1 MRARKESFN
10 GFASSPPYE
19 DGVPAHKLM
28 ELNYKN
34 MIKALVSLEDE
45 KNISEEVVLDALKEA
60 MAKAYKKNAELQDI
74 DVVAEINEKK
84 KTIDLFQNYTVV
96 PTDDD
101 VEDDELE
108 IGLAEAKVFD
118 ANAEVGGIIRRPVEM
133 TEMSRAAVSIAK
145 NVLRQKIRE
154 AEKVS
159 VYNEFIDKKDEMLLG
174 EVESVKDKFVL
185 VNLGKTTAL
194 MPRSAQIPNEHLRE
208 GQQIRVVIKEVNRET
223 KGSQVLVSR
232 ADPML
237 VKRLFEKEVPEIYD
251 GTVEIKAIAREV
263 GDRTKMAVI
272 SHNPDVDPI
281 GACIGPKGQRVQ
293 RIIEELKGEK
303 IDIFTYS
310 DDLTELV
317 RNALAPAEVIAV
329 LPQSDGHN
337 VLVIVDEDQLSLA
350 IGKRGKNARLAVK
363 LINRNIDIKT
373 RRDIEDMGM
382 DYDAM
387 IAEAEARREE
397 IRRENLRRETARKV
411 EEAKAKAAERLEAG
425 MKKLEALGGKAEEE
439 DNDYIPDEMM
449 DTLDD
454 NVYEEIDMTS
464 DEKEEETAPVA
475 EPVEVEETPAEEEEI
490 IEPVEETEEVSE
502 EDEEDVIEENAMEK
516 KPESRKHANL
526 EEMAANNTYVSRFE
540 KLADTSKPKQ
550 DTKFK
555 KRFKKKDEE
564 SNYKVSNKELE
575 KQLKDKLAV
584 SKAAAKPVY
593 TEEELAEIEAQQ
605 EAEEEREYDI
615 DYDEY
620 EDFYD
625 EDDN

>member
-1 MRARKESFN
+1 
-10 GFASSPPYE
+10 
-19 DGVPAHKLM
+19 M

-34 MIKALVSLEDE
+34 MLKALALVEDE
-45 KNISEEVVLDALKEA
+45 KNISEEVILDALKEA

-84 KTIDLFQNYTVV
+84 KTIDLYQNYTVV
-96 PTDDD
+96 ASDDD

-108 IGLAEAKVFD
+108 IGLAEAKAYD

-133 TEMSRAAVSIAK
+133 TEMSRATVSIAK

-159 VYNEFIDKKDEMLLG
+159 VYNEYIDKKDDMVLG

-185 VNLGKTTAL
+185 VNLGKATAL
-194 MPRSAQIPNEHLRE
+194 MPRSAQIPNERLRE
-208 GQQIRVVIKEVNRET
+208 GQQIRVVIKEVNKET

-317 RNALAPAEVIAV
+317 KNALAPASVIAV
-329 LPQSDGHN
+329 IPQSDAHN
-337 VLVIVDEDQLSLA
+337 LLVIVEEDQLSLA

-382 DYDAM
+382 DYDAL
-387 IAEAEARREE
+387 IEEAEARREE
-397 IRRENLRRETARKV
+397 IRRENLRRENQRKI
-411 EEAKAKAAERLEAG
+411 EEAKAKAEERIAEGHR
-425 MKKLEALGGKAEEE
+425 KLEALGGKAEAE
-439 DNDYIPDEMM
+439 DDDFIPDEMM
-449 DTLDD
+449 EGLDD
-454 NVYEEIDMTS
+454 RVYESIDLS
-464 DEKEEETAPVA
+464 ANEEGKEEEPVIQ
-475 EPVEVEETPAEEEEI
+475 EI
-490 IEPVEETEEVSE
+490 EEVSE
-502 EDEEDVIEENAMEK
+502 TEEEPAVEVVEEDTEEDTEEVFEETMEK

-550 DTKFK
+550 DTKFRK
-555 KRFKKKDEE
+555 KNRKKDEE
-564 SNYKVSNKELE
+564 SPYKVSNKELE
-575 KQLKDKLAV
+575 KALKDKLAAN
-584 SKAAAKPVY
+584 KAAAKPIY

>member
-1 MRARKESFN
+1 
-10 GFASSPPYE
+10 
-19 DGVPAHKLM
+19 M
-28 ELNYKN
+28 ELNYKH
-34 MIKALVSLEDE
+34 MIKALALVEDE
-45 KNISEEVVLDALKEA
+45 KNISEEVILDALKEA

-84 KTIDLFQNYTVV
+84 KTIDLYQNYTVV
-96 PTDDD
+96 ASDDD

-108 IGLAEAKVFD
+108 IGLAEAKEYD
-118 ANAEVGGIIRRPVEM
+118 SNAEVGGTIRRPVEM

-159 VYNEFIDKKDEMLLG
+159 VYNEYIDKKDDMVLG
-174 EVESVKDKFVL
+174 EVESVKDKFIL

-194 MPRSAQIPNEHLRE
+194 MPRSAQIPNERMYE

-237 VKRLFEKEVPEIYD
+237 VKRLFEKEVPEIYE

-293 RIIEELKGEK
+293 RVIEELKGEK

-317 RNALAPAEVIAV
+317 KNALAPAEVIAV
-329 LPQSDGHN
+329 IPQNDAHN
-337 VLVIVDEDQLSLA
+337 LLVIVDEYQLSLA

-397 IRRENLRRETARKV
+397 IRLENLRRENARKV
-411 EEAKAKAAERLEAG
+411 EEAKAKAEERIAAG
-425 MKKLEALGGKAEEE
+425 HRKLEALGGKAMAE
-439 DNDYIPDEMM
+439 DDDFIPDEMM
-449 DTLDD
+449 EGLDD
-454 NVYEEIDMTS
+454 RVYASIDMAAAESEAEEDTPVQ
-464 DEKEEETAPVA
+464 EIPAEETY
-475 EPVEVEETPAEEEEI
+475 EPVETVIEPEEI
-490 IEPVEETEEVSE
+490 EEETEENE
-502 EDEEDVIEENAMEK
+502 EEIVEEVMEK
-516 KPESRKHANL
+516 KQESRKHANL

-540 KLADTSKPKQ
+540 KLADSSKPKQ

-555 KRFKKKDEE
+555 KKKKKDEE
-564 SNYKVSNKELE
+564 TSYKVSNKELE
-575 KQLKDKLAV
+575 KQLKEKLAV
-584 SKAAAKPVY
+584 SKAAAKPIY

>member
-1 MRARKESFN
+1 
-10 GFASSPPYE
+10 
-19 DGVPAHKLM
+19 M

-34 MIKALVSLEDE
+34 MLKALVLVEDE
-45 KNISEEVVLDALKEA
+45 KNISEEVILDALKEA

-84 KTIDLFQNYTVV
+84 KTIDLYQNYTVV
-96 PTDDD
+96 ASDDD

-108 IGLAEAKVFD
+108 IGLSEAKAYD

-159 VYNEFIDKKDEMLLG
+159 VYNEYIDKKDDMVLG

-185 VNLGKTTAL
+185 VNLGKATAL
-194 MPRSAQIPNEHLRE
+194 MPRSAQIPNERLRE
-208 GQQIRVVIKEVNRET
+208 GQQIRVVIKEVNKET

-293 RIIEELKGEK
+293 KIIEELKGEK

-317 RNALAPAEVIAV
+317 KNALAPASVIAV
-329 LPQSDGHN
+329 IPQSDAHN
-337 VLVIVDEDQLSLA
+337 LLVIVEEDQLSLA

-382 DYDAM
+382 DYDAL
-387 IAEAEARREE
+387 IEEAEARREE
-397 IRRENLRRETARKV
+397 IRRENLRRENQRKI
-411 EEAKAKAAERLEAG
+411 EEAKAKAEERIAEGHR
-425 MKKLEALGGKAEEE
+425 KLEALGGKAEAE
-439 DNDYIPDEMM
+439 DDDFIPDEMM
-449 DTLDD
+449 EGLDD
-454 NVYEEIDMTS
+454 RVYESIDLSTN
-464 DEKEEETAPVA
+464 EEGKEEEPVIQEIEEVIETEE
-475 EPVEVEETPAEEEEI
+475 EPAVEVVE
-490 IEPVEETEEVSE
+490 EETEEDTE
-502 EDEEDVIEENAMEK
+502 EVFEETMEK

-555 KRFKKKDEE
+555 KKNRKKDEE
-564 SNYKVSNKELE
+564 SPYKVSNKELE
-575 KQLKDKLAV
+575 KALKDKLAAN
-584 SKAAAKPVY
+584 KAAAKPIY

>member
-1 MRARKESFN
+1 
-10 GFASSPPYE
+10 
-19 DGVPAHKLM
+19 M

-34 MIKALVSLEDE
+34 MLKALALVEDE
-45 KNISEEVVLDALKEA
+45 KNISEEVILDALKEA

-84 KTIDLFQNYTVV
+84 KTIDLYQNYTVV
-96 PTDDD
+96 ASDDD

-108 IGLAEAKVFD
+108 IGLAEAKAYD

-159 VYNEFIDKKDEMLLG
+159 VYNEYIDKKDDMVLG

-185 VNLGKTTAL
+185 VNLGKATAL
-194 MPRSAQIPNEHLRE
+194 MPRSAQIPNERLRE
-208 GQQIRVVIKEVNRET
+208 GQQIRVVIKEVNKET

-317 RNALAPAEVIAV
+317 KNALAPASVIAV
-329 LPQSDGHN
+329 IPQSDAHN
-337 VLVIVDEDQLSLA
+337 LLVIVEEDQLSLA

-382 DYDAM
+382 DYDDL
-387 IAEAEARREE
+387 IEEAEARREE
-397 IRRENLRRETARKV
+397 IRRENLRRENQRKI
-411 EEAKAKAAERLEAG
+411 EEAKAKAEERIAEGHR
-425 MKKLEALGGKAEEE
+425 KLEALGGKAEAE
-439 DNDYIPDEMM
+439 DDDFIPDEMM
-449 DTLDD
+449 EGLDD
-454 NVYEEIDMTS
+454 RVYESIDLSTN
-464 DEKEEETAPVA
+464 EEGKEEEPVIQEIEEVSETEE
-475 EPVEVEETPAEEEEI
+475 EPAVEVVE
-490 IEPVEETEEVSE
+490 EETEEDTE
-502 EDEEDVIEENAMEK
+502 EVFEETMEK

-550 DTKFK
+550 DTKFRK
-555 KRFKKKDEE
+555 KNRKKDEE
-564 SNYKVSNKELE
+564 SPYKVSNKELE
-575 KQLKDKLAV
+575 KALKDKLAAN
-584 SKAAAKPVY
+584 KAAAKPIY
-593 TEEELAEIEAQQ
+593 TEEELAEIQAQQ

>member
-1 MRARKESFN
+1 
-10 GFASSPPYE
+10 
-19 DGVPAHKLM
+19 M

-34 MIKALVSLEDE
+34 MLKALALVEDE
-45 KNISEEVVLDALKEA
+45 KNISEEVILDALKEA

-84 KTIDLFQNYTVV
+84 KTIDLYQNYTVV
-96 PTDDD
+96 ASDDD

-108 IGLAEAKVFD
+108 IGLAEAKAYD
-118 ANAEVGGIIRRPVEM
+118 ANAQVGGIIRRPVEM
-133 TEMSRAAVSIAK
+133 TDMSRAAVSIAK

-159 VYNEFIDKKDEMLLG
+159 VYNEYIDKKDDMVLG

-185 VNLGKTTAL
+185 VNLGKATAL
-194 MPRSAQIPNEHLRE
+194 MPRSAQIPNERLRE
-208 GQQIRVVIKEVNRET
+208 GQQIRVVIKEVNKET

-317 RNALAPAEVIAV
+317 KNALAPASVIAV
-329 LPQSDGHN
+329 IPQSDAHN
-337 VLVIVDEDQLSLA
+337 LLVIVEEDQLSLA

-382 DYDAM
+382 DYDAL
-387 IAEAEARREE
+387 IEEAEARREE
-397 IRRENLRRETARKV
+397 IRRENLRRENQRKI
-411 EEAKAKAAERLEAG
+411 EEAKAKAEERIAEGHR
-425 MKKLEALGGKAEEE
+425 KLEALGGKAEAE
-439 DNDYIPDEMM
+439 DDDFIPDEMM
-449 DTLDD
+449 EGLDD
-454 NVYEEIDMTS
+454 RVYESIDLSTN
-464 DEKEEETAPVA
+464 EEGKEEEPVIQEIEEVSEIEE
-475 EPVEVEETPAEEEEI
+475 EPAVEVVE
-490 IEPVEETEEVSE
+490 EETEEDTE
-502 EDEEDVIEENAMEK
+502 EVFEETMEK

-550 DTKFK
+550 DTKFRK
-555 KRFKKKDEE
+555 KNRKKDEE
-564 SNYKVSNKELE
+564 SPYKVSNKELE
-575 KQLKDKLAV
+575 KALKDKLAAN
-584 SKAAAKPVY
+584 KAAAKPIY

-615 DYDEY
+615 DYDDY

>member
-1 MRARKESFN
+1 
-10 GFASSPPYE
+10 
-19 DGVPAHKLM
+19 M

-34 MIKALVSLEDE
+34 MIKALSLVEDE
-45 KNISEEVVLDALKEA
+45 KNISEDVILDALKEA

-84 KTIDLFQNYTVV
+84 KTIDLFQNYVVV
-96 PTDDD
+96 PSDDD

-108 IGLAEAKVFD
+108 IGLAEAKEYDPDV
-118 ANAEVGGIIRRPVEM
+118 EVGGTIRRPVEM

-154 AEKVS
+154 AEKVA
-159 VYNEFIDKKDEMLLG
+159 VYDEYIDKKDEMVLG

-194 MPRSAQIPNEHLRE
+194 MPRSAQIPNEYLRE

-293 RIIEELKGEK
+293 KIIEELKGEK

-329 LPQSDGHN
+329 IPREDSHN
-337 VLVIVDEDQLSLA
+337 LLVIVDESQLSLA

-373 RRDIEDMGM
+373 KKDIEEMGL
-382 DYDAM
+382 DYDEM
-387 IAEAEARREE
+387 IASAEARREE
-397 IRRENLRRETARKV
+397 IRLENLRKENLRKV
-411 EEAKAKAAERLEAG
+411 EEAKAQAEERIAAG
-425 MKKLEALGGKAEEE
+425 VKKLEKLGSKADMEDEGFIPEEMQE
-439 DNDYIPDEMM
+439 V
-449 DTLDD
+449 LSD
-454 NVYEEIDMTS
+454 NVYNEMENSAD
-464 DEKEEETAPVA
+464 KEETAESEQAEESAV
-475 EPVEVEETPAEEEEI
+475 EPVTKTEETPVSEESAELEESE
-490 IEPVEETEEVSE
+490 EETEES
-502 EDEEDVIEENAMEK
+502 AEK
-516 KPESRKHANL
+516 KAESRKHANL

-555 KRFKKKDEE
+555 KKFKKKDEE
-564 SNYKVSNKELE
+564 NPYKVSNKELE
-575 KQLKDKLAV
+575 KQLKDKLAN
-584 SKAAAKPVY
+584 KVY
-593 TEEELAEIEAQQ
+593 TDEELAEIEAQQ
-605 EAEEEREYDI
+605 EAEEQKEYDI

>member
-1 MRARKESFN
+1 
-10 GFASSPPYE
+10 
-19 DGVPAHKLM
+19 M

-34 MIKALVSLEDE
+34 MLKALALVEDE
-45 KNISEEVVLDALKEA
+45 KNISEEVILDALKEA

-84 KTIDLFQNYTVV
+84 KTIDLYQNYTVV
-96 PTDDD
+96 ASDDD

-108 IGLAEAKVFD
+108 IGLAEAKAYD
-118 ANAEVGGIIRRPVEM
+118 ANAQVGGIIRRPVEM

-159 VYNEFIDKKDEMLLG
+159 VYNEYIDKKDDMVLG

-185 VNLGKTTAL
+185 VNLGKATAL
-194 MPRSAQIPNEHLRE
+194 MPRSAQIPNERLRE
-208 GQQIRVVIKEVNRET
+208 GQQIRVVIKEVNKET

-317 RNALAPAEVIAV
+317 KNALAPASVIAV
-329 LPQSDGHN
+329 IPQSDAHN
-337 VLVIVDEDQLSLA
+337 LLVIVEEDQLSLA
-350 IGKRGKNARLAVK
+350 IGKRVKNARLAVK

-382 DYDAM
+382 DYDAL
-387 IAEAEARREE
+387 IEEAEARREE
-397 IRRENLRRETARKV
+397 IRRENLRRENQRKI
-411 EEAKAKAAERLEAG
+411 EEAKAKAEERIAEGHR
-425 MKKLEALGGKAEEE
+425 KLEALGGKAEAE
-439 DNDYIPDEMM
+439 DDDFIPDEMM
-449 DTLDD
+449 EGLDD
-454 NVYEEIDMTS
+454 RVYESIDLSTN
-464 DEKEEETAPVA
+464 EEGKEEEPVIQEIEEVSETEE
-475 EPVEVEETPAEEEEI
+475 EPAVEVVE
-490 IEPVEETEEVSE
+490 EETEEDTE
-502 EDEEDVIEENAMEK
+502 EVFEETMEK

-550 DTKFK
+550 DTKFRK
-555 KRFKKKDEE
+555 KNRKKDEE
-564 SNYKVSNKELE
+564 SPYKVSNKELE
-575 KQLKDKLAV
+575 KALKDKLAAN
-584 SKAAAKPVY
+584 KAAAKPIY

>member
-1 MRARKESFN
+1 
-10 GFASSPPYE
+10 
-19 DGVPAHKLM
+19 M

-34 MIKALVSLEDE
+34 MLKALALVEDE
-45 KNISEEVVLDALKEA
+45 KNISEEVILDALKEA

-84 KTIDLFQNYTVV
+84 KTIDLYQNYTVV
-96 PTDDD
+96 ASDDD

-108 IGLAEAKVFD
+108 IGLAEAKAYD

-133 TEMSRAAVSIAK
+133 TDMSRAAVSIAK

-159 VYNEFIDKKDEMLLG
+159 VYNEYIDKKDDMVLG

-185 VNLGKTTAL
+185 VNLGKATAL
-194 MPRSAQIPNEHLRE
+194 MPRSAQIPNERLRE
-208 GQQIRVVIKEVNRET
+208 GQQIRVVIKEVNKET

-317 RNALAPAEVIAV
+317 KNALAPASVIAV
-329 LPQSDGHN
+329 IPQSDAHN
-337 VLVIVDEDQLSLA
+337 LLVIVEEDQLSLA

-382 DYDAM
+382 DYDAL
-387 IAEAEARREE
+387 IEEAEARREE
-397 IRRENLRRETARKV
+397 IRRENLRRENQRKI
-411 EEAKAKAAERLEAG
+411 EEAKEKAEERIAEGHR
-425 MKKLEALGGKAEEE
+425 KLEALGGKAEAE
-439 DNDYIPDEMM
+439 DDDFIPDEMM
-449 DTLDD
+449 EGLDD
-454 NVYEEIDMTS
+454 RVYESIDLS
-464 DEKEEETAPVA
+464 ANEEGKEEEPVIQEIEEVSETEE
-475 EPVEVEETPAEEEEI
+475 EPAVEVVE
-490 IEPVEETEEVSE
+490 EETEEDTE
-502 EDEEDVIEENAMEK
+502 EVFEETMEK

-550 DTKFK
+550 DTKFRK
-555 KRFKKKDEE
+555 KNRKKDEE
-564 SNYKVSNKELE
+564 SPYKVSNKELE
-575 KQLKDKLAV
+575 KALKDKLAAN
-584 SKAAAKPVY
+584 KAAAKPIY
-593 TEEELAEIEAQQ
+593 TEEELAEIQAQQ

>member
-1 MRARKESFN
+1 
-10 GFASSPPYE
+10 
-19 DGVPAHKLM
+19 M

-34 MIKALVSLEDE
+34 MLKALALVEDE
-45 KNISEEVVLDALKEA
+45 KNISEEVILDALKEA

-84 KTIDLFQNYTVV
+84 KTIDLYQNYTVV
-96 PTDDD
+96 ASDDD

-108 IGLAEAKVFD
+108 IGLAEAKEYD

-159 VYNEFIDKKDEMLLG
+159 VYNEYIDKKDDMVLG

-185 VNLGKTTAL
+185 VNLGKATAL
-194 MPRSAQIPNEHLRE
+194 MPRSAQIPNERLRE
-208 GQQIRVVIKEVNRET
+208 GQQIRVVIKEVNKET

-317 RNALAPAEVIAV
+317 KNALAPASVIAV
-329 LPQSDGHN
+329 IPQSDAHN
-337 VLVIVDEDQLSLA
+337 LLVIVEEDQLSLA

-382 DYDAM
+382 DYDAL
-387 IAEAEARREE
+387 IEEAEARREE
-397 IRRENLRRETARKV
+397 IRRENLRRENQRKI
-411 EEAKAKAAERLEAG
+411 EEAKAKAEERIAEGHR
-425 MKKLEALGGKAEEE
+425 KLEALGGKAEAE
-439 DNDYIPDEMM
+439 DDDFIPDEMM
-449 DTLDD
+449 EGLDD
-454 NVYEEIDMTS
+454 RVYESIDLSTN
-464 DEKEEETAPVA
+464 EEGKEEEPVIQEIEEVSETEE
-475 EPVEVEETPAEEEEI
+475 EPAVEVVE
-490 IEPVEETEEVSE
+490 EETEEDTE
-502 EDEEDVIEENAMEK
+502 EVFEETMEK

-550 DTKFK
+550 DTKFRK
-555 KRFKKKDEE
+555 KNRKKDEE
-564 SNYKVSNKELE
+564 SPYKVSNKELE
-575 KQLKDKLAV
+575 KALKDKLAAN
-584 SKAAAKPVY
+584 KAAAKPIY

>member
-1 MRARKESFN
+1 
-10 GFASSPPYE
+10 
-19 DGVPAHKLM
+19 M

-34 MIKALVSLEDE
+34 MIKALSLVEDE
-45 KNISEEVVLDALKEA
+45 KNISEDVILDALKEA

-84 KTIDLFQNYTVV
+84 KTIDLFQNYVVV
-96 PTDDD
+96 PSDDD

-108 IGLAEAKVFD
+108 IGLAEAKEYDPDV
-118 ANAEVGGIIRRPVEM
+118 EVGGTIRRPVEM

-154 AEKVS
+154 AEKVA
-159 VYNEFIDKKDEMLLG
+159 VYDEYIDKKDEMVLG

-194 MPRSAQIPNEHLRE
+194 MPRSAQIPNEYLRE

-293 RIIEELKGEK
+293 KIIEELKGEK

-329 LPQSDGHN
+329 IPREDSHN
-337 VLVIVDEDQLSLA
+337 LLVIVDESQLSLA

-373 RRDIEDMGM
+373 KKDIEEMGL
-382 DYDAM
+382 DYDEM
-387 IAEAEARREE
+387 IASAEARREE
-397 IRRENLRRETARKV
+397 IRLENLRKENLRKV
-411 EEAKAKAAERLEAG
+411 EEAKAQAEERIAAG
-425 MKKLEALGGKAEEE
+425 VKKLEKLGSKADMEDEGFIPEEMQE
-439 DNDYIPDEMM
+439 V
-449 DTLDD
+449 LSD
-454 NVYEEIDMTS
+454 NVYNEMENSAD
-464 DEKEEETAPVA
+464 KEETAESEQAEESAV
-475 EPVEVEETPAEEEEI
+475 EPVTETEETPVSEESAELEESE
-490 IEPVEETEEVSE
+490 EETEES
-502 EDEEDVIEENAMEK
+502 AEK
-516 KPESRKHANL
+516 KAESRKHANL

-555 KRFKKKDEE
+555 KKFKKKDEE
-564 SNYKVSNKELE
+564 NPYKVSNKELE
-575 KQLKDKLAV
+575 KQLKDKLAN
-584 SKAAAKPVY
+584 KNANKPVY
-593 TEEELAEIEAQQ
+593 TDEELAEIEAQQ
-605 EAEEEREYDI
+605 EAEEQKEYDI

>member
-1 MRARKESFN
+1 
-10 GFASSPPYE
+10 
-19 DGVPAHKLM
+19 M

-34 MIKALVSLEDE
+34 MLKALALVEDE
-45 KNISEEVVLDALKEA
+45 KNISEEVILDALKEA

-84 KTIDLFQNYTVV
+84 KTIDLYQNYTVV
-96 PTDDD
+96 ASDDD

-108 IGLAEAKVFD
+108 IGLAEAKAYD
-118 ANAEVGGIIRRPVEM
+118 ANAQVGGIIRRPVEM
-133 TEMSRAAVSIAK
+133 TDMSRAAVSIAK

-159 VYNEFIDKKDEMLLG
+159 VYNEYIDKKDDMVLG

-185 VNLGKTTAL
+185 VNLGKATAL
-194 MPRSAQIPNEHLRE
+194 MPRSAQIPNERLRE
-208 GQQIRVVIKEVNRET
+208 GQQIRVVIKEVNKET

-317 RNALAPAEVIAV
+317 KNALAPASVIAV
-329 LPQSDGHN
+329 IPQSDAHN
-337 VLVIVDEDQLSLA
+337 LLVIVEEDQLSLA

-382 DYDAM
+382 DYDAL
-387 IAEAEARREE
+387 I
-397 IRRENLRRETARKV
+397 
-411 EEAKAKAAERLEAG
+411 EEA
-425 MKKLEALGGKAEEE
+425 
-439 DNDYIPDEMM
+439 
-449 DTLDD
+449 
-454 NVYEEIDMTS
+454 
-464 DEKEEETAPVA
+464 
-475 EPVEVEETPAEEEEI
+475 
-490 IEPVEETEEVSE
+490 
-502 EDEEDVIEENAMEK
+502 
-516 KPESRKHANL
+516 
-526 EEMAANNTYVSRFE
+526 
-540 KLADTSKPKQ
+540 
-550 DTKFK
+550 
-555 KRFKKKDEE
+555 
-564 SNYKVSNKELE
+564 
-575 KQLKDKLAV
+575 
-584 SKAAAKPVY
+584 
-593 TEEELAEIEAQQ
+593 
-605 EAEEEREYDI
+605 
-615 DYDEY
+615 
-620 EDFYD
+620 
-625 EDDN
+625 

>member
-1 MRARKESFN
+1 
-10 GFASSPPYE
+10 
-19 DGVPAHKLM
+19 M

-34 MIKALVSLEDE
+34 MLKALALVEDE
-45 KNISEEVVLDALKEA
+45 KNISEEVILDALKEA

-84 KTIDLFQNYTVV
+84 KTIDLYQNYTVV
-96 PTDDD
+96 ASDDD

-108 IGLAEAKVFD
+108 IGLAEAKAYD

-133 TEMSRAAVSIAK
+133 TDMSRAAVSIAK

-159 VYNEFIDKKDEMLLG
+159 VYNEYIDKKDDMVLG

-185 VNLGKTTAL
+185 VNLGKATAL
-194 MPRSAQIPNEHLRE
+194 MPRSAQIPNERLRE
-208 GQQIRVVIKEVNRET
+208 GQQIRVVIKEVNKET

-317 RNALAPAEVIAV
+317 KNALAPASVIAV
-329 LPQSDGHN
+329 IPQSDAHN
-337 VLVIVDEDQLSLA
+337 LLVIVEEDQLSLA

-382 DYDAM
+382 DYDAL
-387 IAEAEARREE
+387 IEEAEARREE
-397 IRRENLRRETARKV
+397 IRRENLRRENQRKI
-411 EEAKAKAAERLEAG
+411 EEAKAKAEERIAEGHR
-425 MKKLEALGGKAEEE
+425 KLEALGGKAEAE
-439 DNDYIPDEMM
+439 DDDFIPDEMM
-449 DTLDD
+449 EGLDD
-454 NVYEEIDMTS
+454 RVYESIDLS
-464 DEKEEETAPVA
+464 ANEEGKEEEPVIQEIEEVSETEE
-475 EPVEVEETPAEEEEI
+475 EPAVEVVE
-490 IEPVEETEEVSE
+490 EETEEDTE
-502 EDEEDVIEENAMEK
+502 EVFEETMEK

-550 DTKFK
+550 DTKFRK
-555 KRFKKKDEE
+555 KNRKKDEE
-564 SNYKVSNKELE
+564 SPYKVSNKELE
-575 KQLKDKLAV
+575 KALKDKLAAN
-584 SKAAAKPVY
+584 KAAAKPIY
-593 TEEELAEIEAQQ
+593 TEEELAEIQAQQ
-605 EAEEEREYDI
+605 EAEEEKEYDI

-620 EDFYD
+620 EDYYGED
-625 EDDN
+625 E

>member
-1 MRARKESFN
+1 
-10 GFASSPPYE
+10 
-19 DGVPAHKLM
+19 M

-34 MIKALVSLEDE
+34 MLKALALVEDE
-45 KNISEEVVLDALKEA
+45 KNISEEVILDALKEA

-74 DVVAEINEKK
+74 YVVAEINEKK
-84 KTIDLFQNYTVV
+84 KTIDLYQNYTVV
-96 PTDDD
+96 ASDDD

-108 IGLAEAKVFD
+108 IGLAEAKAYD

-133 TEMSRAAVSIAK
+133 TDMSRAAVSIAK

-159 VYNEFIDKKDEMLLG
+159 VYNEYIDKKDDMVLG

-185 VNLGKTTAL
+185 VNLGKATAL
-194 MPRSAQIPNEHLRE
+194 MPRSAQIPNERLRE
-208 GQQIRVVIKEVNRET
+208 GQQIRVVIKEVNKET

-317 RNALAPAEVIAV
+317 KNALAPASVIAV
-329 LPQSDGHN
+329 IPQSDAHN
-337 VLVIVDEDQLSLA
+337 LLVIVEEDQLSLA

-382 DYDAM
+382 DYDAL
-387 IAEAEARREE
+387 IEEAEARREE
-397 IRRENLRRETARKV
+397 IRRENLRRENQRKI
-411 EEAKAKAAERLEAG
+411 EEAKAKAEERIAEGHR
-425 MKKLEALGGKAEEE
+425 KLEALGGKAEAE
-439 DNDYIPDEMM
+439 DDDFIPDEMM
-449 DTLDD
+449 EGLDD
-454 NVYEEIDMTS
+454 RVYESIDLS
-464 DEKEEETAPVA
+464 ANEEGKEEEPVIQEIEEVSETEE
-475 EPVEVEETPAEEEEI
+475 EPAVEVVE
-490 IEPVEETEEVSE
+490 EETEEDTE
-502 EDEEDVIEENAMEK
+502 EVFEETMEK

-550 DTKFK
+550 DTKFRK
-555 KRFKKKDEE
+555 KNRKKDEE
-564 SNYKVSNKELE
+564 SPYKVSNKELE
-575 KQLKDKLAV
+575 KALKDKLAAN
-584 SKAAAKPVY
+584 KAAAKPIY

>member
-1 MRARKESFN
+1 
-10 GFASSPPYE
+10 
-19 DGVPAHKLM
+19 M

-34 MIKALVSLEDE
+34 MLKALALVEDE
-45 KNISEEVVLDALKEA
+45 KNISEEVILDALKEA

-84 KTIDLFQNYTVV
+84 KTIDLYQNYTVV
-96 PTDDD
+96 ASDDD

-108 IGLAEAKVFD
+108 IGLAEAKAYD

-159 VYNEFIDKKDEMLLG
+159 VYNEYIDKKDDMVLG

-185 VNLGKTTAL
+185 VNLGKATAL
-194 MPRSAQIPNEHLRE
+194 MPRSAQIPNERLRE
-208 GQQIRVVIKEVNRET
+208 GQQIRVVIKEVNKET

-317 RNALAPAEVIAV
+317 KNALAPASVIAV
-329 LPQSDGHN
+329 IPQSDAHN
-337 VLVIVDEDQLSLA
+337 LLVIVEEDQLSLA

-382 DYDAM
+382 DYDAL
-387 IAEAEARREE
+387 IEEAEARREE
-397 IRRENLRRETARKV
+397 IRRENLRRENQRKI
-411 EEAKAKAAERLEAG
+411 EEAKAKAEERIAEGHR
-425 MKKLEALGGKAEEE
+425 KLEALGGKAEAE
-439 DNDYIPDEMM
+439 DDDFIPDEMM
-449 DTLDD
+449 EGLDD
-454 NVYEEIDMTS
+454 RVYESIDLSTN
-464 DEKEEETAPVA
+464 EEGKEEEPVIQEIEEVSETEE
-475 EPVEVEETPAEEEEI
+475 EPAVEVVE
-490 IEPVEETEEVSE
+490 EETEEDTE
-502 EDEEDVIEENAMEK
+502 EVFEETMEK

-550 DTKFK
+550 DTKFRK
-555 KRFKKKDEE
+555 KNRKKDEE
-564 SNYKVSNKELE
+564 SPYKVSNKELE
-575 KQLKDKLAV
+575 KALKDKIAAN
-584 SKAAAKPVY
+584 KAAAKPIY

>member
-1 MRARKESFN
+1 
-10 GFASSPPYE
+10 
-19 DGVPAHKLM
+19 M

-34 MIKALVSLEDE
+34 MLKALVLVEDE
-45 KNISEEVVLDALKEA
+45 KNISEEVILDALKEA

-84 KTIDLFQNYTVV
+84 KTIDLYQNYTVV
-96 PTDDD
+96 ASDDD

-108 IGLAEAKVFD
+108 IGLEEAKAYD
-118 ANAEVGGIIRRPVEM
+118 AHVEVGGIIRRPVEM

-159 VYNEFIDKKDEMLLG
+159 VYNEYIDKMDDMVLG

-185 VNLGKTTAL
+185 VNLGKATAL
-194 MPRSAQIPNEHLRE
+194 MPRSAQIPNEKLKE
-208 GQQIRVVIKEVNRET
+208 GQQIRVVIKEVNKET

-317 RNALAPAEVIAV
+317 RNALAPASVIAV
-329 LPQSDGHN
+329 IPQKDGHN
-337 VLVIVDEDQLSLA
+337 LLVIVDEDQLSLA

-382 DYDAM
+382 DYDSL

-397 IRRENLRRETARKV
+397 IRRENLRRENQRKI
-411 EEAKAKAAERLEAG
+411 EEAKARAEERIAEG
-425 MKKLEALGGKAEEE
+425 HRKLEALGGKAMEE
-439 DNDYIPDEMM
+439 DDDFIPDEMM
-449 DTLDD
+449 EGLDD
-454 NVYEEIDMTS
+454 RVYQSIDLAS
-464 DEKEEETAPVA
+464 NDNDKEEEPVI
-475 EPVEVEETPAEEEEI
+475 EETAQNEPAEELNETYL
-490 IEPVEETEEVSE
+490 VEEAEEAYIAV
-502 EDEEDVIEENAMEK
+502 EENEEETVEDIEDTMEK
-516 KPESRKHANL
+516 KTESRKHANL

-555 KRFKKKDEE
+555 KKKKKDEE
-564 SNYKVSNKELE
+564 SVYKVSNKELE
-575 KQLKDKLAV
+575 KQLKEKLAAN
-584 SKAAAKPVY
+584 KAATKPIY

>member
-1 MRARKESFN
+1 
-10 GFASSPPYE
+10 
-19 DGVPAHKLM
+19 M

-34 MIKALVSLEDE
+34 MLKALALVEDE
-45 KNISEEVVLDALKEA
+45 KNISEEVILDALKEA

-84 KTIDLFQNYTVV
+84 KTIDLYQNYTVV
-96 PTDDD
+96 ASDDD

-108 IGLAEAKVFD
+108 IGLAEAKAYD
-118 ANAEVGGIIRRPVEM
+118 ANAQVGGIIRRPVEM
-133 TEMSRAAVSIAK
+133 TDMSRAAVSIAK

-159 VYNEFIDKKDEMLLG
+159 VYNEYIDKKDDMVLG

-185 VNLGKTTAL
+185 VNLGKATAL
-194 MPRSAQIPNEHLRE
+194 MPRSAQIPNERLRE
-208 GQQIRVVIKEVNRET
+208 GQQIRVVIKEVNKET

-317 RNALAPAEVIAV
+317 KNALAPASVIAV
-329 LPQSDGHN
+329 IPQSDAHN
-337 VLVIVDEDQLSLA
+337 LLVIVEEDQLSLA

-382 DYDAM
+382 DYDAL
-387 IAEAEARREE
+387 IEEAEARREE
-397 IRRENLRRETARKV
+397 IRRENLRRENQRKI
-411 EEAKAKAAERLEAG
+411 EEAKAKAEERIAEGHR
-425 MKKLEALGGKAEEE
+425 KLEALGGKAEAE
-439 DNDYIPDEMM
+439 DDDFIPDEMM
-449 DTLDD
+449 EGLDD
-454 NVYEEIDMTS
+454 HVYESIDLS
-464 DEKEEETAPVA
+464 ANEEGKEEEPVIQEIEEVSETEE
-475 EPVEVEETPAEEEEI
+475 EPAVEVVE
-490 IEPVEETEEVSE
+490 EETEEDTE
-502 EDEEDVIEENAMEK
+502 EVFEETMEK

-550 DTKFK
+550 DTKFRK
-555 KRFKKKDEE
+555 KNRKKDEE
-564 SNYKVSNKELE
+564 SPYKVSNKELE
-575 KQLKDKLAV
+575 KALKDKLAAN
-584 SKAAAKPVY
+584 KAAAKPIY
-593 TEEELAEIEAQQ
+593 TEEELAEIQAQQ

>member
-1 MRARKESFN
+1 
-10 GFASSPPYE
+10 
-19 DGVPAHKLM
+19 M

-34 MIKALVSLEDE
+34 MLKALALVEDE
-45 KNISEEVVLDALKEA
+45 KNISEEVILDALKEA

-84 KTIDLFQNYTVV
+84 KTIDLYQNYTVV
-96 PTDDD
+96 ASDDD

-108 IGLAEAKVFD
+108 IGLAEAKAYD

-133 TEMSRAAVSIAK
+133 TDMSRAAVSIAK

-159 VYNEFIDKKDEMLLG
+159 VYNEYIDKKDDMVLG

-185 VNLGKTTAL
+185 VNLGKATAL
-194 MPRSAQIPNEHLRE
+194 MPRSAQIPNERLRE
-208 GQQIRVVIKEVNRET
+208 GQQIRVVIKEVNKET

-317 RNALAPAEVIAV
+317 KNALAPASVIAV
-329 LPQSDGHN
+329 IPQSDAHN
-337 VLVIVDEDQLSLA
+337 LLVIVEEDQLSLA

-382 DYDAM
+382 DYDAL
-387 IAEAEARREE
+387 IEEAEARREE
-397 IRRENLRRETARKV
+397 IRRENLRRENQRKI
-411 EEAKAKAAERLEAG
+411 EEAKAKAEERIAEGHR
-425 MKKLEALGGKAEEE
+425 KLEALGGKAEAE
-439 DNDYIPDEMM
+439 DDDFIPDEMM
-449 DTLDD
+449 EGLDD
-454 NVYEEIDMTS
+454 RVYESIDLSTN
-464 DEKEEETAPVA
+464 EEGKEEEPVIQEIEEVSETEE
-475 EPVEVEETPAEEEEI
+475 EPAVEVVE
-490 IEPVEETEEVSE
+490 EETEEDTE
-502 EDEEDVIEENAMEK
+502 EVFEETMEK

-550 DTKFK
+550 DTKFRK
-555 KRFKKKDEE
+555 KNRKKDEE
-564 SNYKVSNKELE
+564 SPYKVSNKELE
-575 KQLKDKLAV
+575 KALKDKLAAN
-584 SKAAAKPVY
+584 KAAAKPIY

>member
-1 MRARKESFN
+1 
-10 GFASSPPYE
+10 
-19 DGVPAHKLM
+19 M

-34 MIKALVSLEDE
+34 MIKALALVEDE
-45 KNISEEVVLDALKEA
+45 KNISEEVILDALKEA

-84 KTIDLFQNYTVV
+84 KTIDLYQNYTVV
-96 PTDDD
+96 ASDDD

-108 IGLAEAKVFD
+108 IGLAEAKEYD
-118 ANAEVGGIIRRPVEM
+118 SNAEVGGTIRRPVEM

-159 VYNEFIDKKDEMLLG
+159 VYNEYIDKKDDMVLG
-174 EVESVKDKFVL
+174 EVESVKDKFIL

-194 MPRSAQIPNEHLRE
+194 MPRSAQIPNERMYE

-237 VKRLFEKEVPEIYD
+237 VKRLFEKEVPEIYE

-293 RIIEELKGEK
+293 RVIEELKGEK

-317 RNALAPAEVIAV
+317 KNALAPAEVIAV
-329 LPQSDGHN
+329 IPQNDAHN
-337 VLVIVDEDQLSLA
+337 LLVIVDEDQLSLA

-397 IRRENLRRETARKV
+397 IRLENLRRENARKV
-411 EEAKAKAAERLEAG
+411 EEAKAKAEERIAAG
-425 MKKLEALGGKAEEE
+425 HRKLEALGGKAMAE
-439 DNDYIPDEMM
+439 DDDFIPDEMM
-449 DTLDD
+449 EGLDD
-454 NVYEEIDMTS
+454 RVYASIDMAAAESEAEEDTPVQEIPS
-464 DEKEEETAPVA
+464 EETY
-475 EPVEVEETPAEEEEI
+475 EPVETVIEPEEI
-490 IEPVEETEEVSE
+490 EEETEENE
-502 EDEEDVIEENAMEK
+502 EEIVEEVMEK
-516 KPESRKHANL
+516 KQESRKHANL

-540 KLADTSKPKQ
+540 KLADSSKPKQ

-555 KRFKKKDEE
+555 KKKKKDEE
-564 SNYKVSNKELE
+564 TSYKVSNKELE
-575 KQLKDKLAV
+575 KQLKEKLAV
-584 SKAAAKPVY
+584 SKAAAKPIY

-605 EAEEEREYDI
+605 EAEEEKEYDI

-620 EDFYD
+620 EDYYGED
-625 EDDN
+625 E

>member
-1 MRARKESFN
+1 
-10 GFASSPPYE
+10 
-19 DGVPAHKLM
+19 M

-34 MIKALVSLEDE
+34 MLKALALVEDE
-45 KNISEEVVLDALKEA
+45 KNISEEVILDALKEA

-84 KTIDLFQNYTVV
+84 KTIDLYQNYTVV
-96 PTDDD
+96 ASDDD

-108 IGLAEAKVFD
+108 IGLAEAKAYD
-118 ANAEVGGIIRRPVEM
+118 ANAQVGGIIRRPVEM
-133 TEMSRAAVSIAK
+133 TDMSRAAVSIAK

-159 VYNEFIDKKDEMLLG
+159 VYNEYIDKKDDMVLG

-185 VNLGKTTAL
+185 VNLGKATAL
-194 MPRSAQIPNEHLRE
+194 MPRSAQIPNERLRE
-208 GQQIRVVIKEVNRET
+208 GQQIRVVIKEVNKET

-317 RNALAPAEVIAV
+317 KNALAPASVIAV
-329 LPQSDGHN
+329 IPQSDAHN
-337 VLVIVDEDQLSLA
+337 LLVIVEEDQLSLA

-382 DYDAM
+382 DYDAL
-387 IAEAEARREE
+387 IEEAEARREE
-397 IRRENLRRETARKV
+397 IRRENLRRENQRKI
-411 EEAKAKAAERLEAG
+411 EEAKAKAEERIAEGHR
-425 MKKLEALGGKAEEE
+425 KLEALGGKAEAE
-439 DNDYIPDEMM
+439 DDDFIPDEMM
-449 DTLDD
+449 EGLDD
-454 NVYEEIDMTS
+454 RVYESIDLS
-464 DEKEEETAPVA
+464 ANEEGKEEEPVIQEIEEVSETEE
-475 EPVEVEETPAEEEEI
+475 EPAVEVVE
-490 IEPVEETEEVSE
+490 EETEEDTE
-502 EDEEDVIEENAMEK
+502 EVFEETMEK

-550 DTKFK
+550 DTKFRK
-555 KRFKKKDEE
+555 KNRKKDEE
-564 SNYKVSNKELE
+564 SPYKVSNKELE
-575 KQLKDKLAV
+575 KALKDKLAAN
-584 SKAAAKPVY
+584 KAAAKPIY
-593 TEEELAEIEAQQ
+593 TEEELAEIQAQQ

>member
-1 MRARKESFN
+1 
-10 GFASSPPYE
+10 
-19 DGVPAHKLM
+19 M

-34 MIKALVSLEDE
+34 MIKALALVEDE
-45 KNISEEVVLDALKEA
+45 KNISEEVILDALKEA

-84 KTIDLFQNYTVV
+84 KTIDLYQNYTVV
-96 PTDDD
+96 ASDDD

-108 IGLAEAKVFD
+108 IGLAEAKEYD
-118 ANAEVGGIIRRPVEM
+118 SNAEVGGTIRRPVEM

-159 VYNEFIDKKDEMLLG
+159 VYNEYIDKKDDMVLG
-174 EVESVKDKFVL
+174 EVESVKDKFIL

-194 MPRSAQIPNEHLRE
+194 MPRSAQIPNERMYE

-237 VKRLFEKEVPEIYD
+237 VKRLFEKEVPEIYE

-293 RIIEELKGEK
+293 RVIEELKGEK

-317 RNALAPAEVIAV
+317 KNALAPAEVIAV
-329 LPQSDGHN
+329 IPQNDAHN
-337 VLVIVDEDQLSLA
+337 LLVIVDEDQLSLA

-397 IRRENLRRETARKV
+397 IRLENLRRENARKV
-411 EEAKAKAAERLEAG
+411 EEAKAKAEERIAAG
-425 MKKLEALGGKAEEE
+425 HRKLEALGGKAMAE
-439 DNDYIPDEMM
+439 DDDFIPDEMM
-449 DTLDD
+449 EGLDD
-454 NVYEEIDMTS
+454 RVYASIDMAAAESEAEEDTPVQ
-464 DEKEEETAPVA
+464 EIPAEETY
-475 EPVEVEETPAEEEEI
+475 EPVETVIEPEEI
-490 IEPVEETEEVSE
+490 EEETEENE
-502 EDEEDVIEENAMEK
+502 EEIVEEVMEK
-516 KPESRKHANL
+516 KQESRKHANL

-540 KLADTSKPKQ
+540 KLADSSKPKQ

-555 KRFKKKDEE
+555 KKKKKDEE
-564 SNYKVSNKELE
+564 TSYKVSNKELE
-575 KQLKDKLAV
+575 KQLKEKLAV
-584 SKAAAKPVY
+584 SKAAAKPIY

-605 EAEEEREYDI
+605 EAEEEKEYDI

-620 EDFYD
+620 EDYYGED
-625 EDDN
+625 E

>member
-1 MRARKESFN
+1 
-10 GFASSPPYE
+10 
-19 DGVPAHKLM
+19 M

-34 MIKALVSLEDE
+34 MLKALALVEDE
-45 KNISEEVVLDALKEA
+45 KNISEEVILDALKEA

-84 KTIDLFQNYTVV
+84 KTIDLYQNYTVV
-96 PTDDD
+96 ASDDD

-108 IGLAEAKVFD
+108 IGLAEAKAYD
-118 ANAEVGGIIRRPVEM
+118 ANAQVGGIIRRPVEM

-159 VYNEFIDKKDEMLLG
+159 VYNEYIDKKDDMVLG

-185 VNLGKTTAL
+185 VNLGKATAL
-194 MPRSAQIPNEHLRE
+194 MPRSAQIPNERLRE
-208 GQQIRVVIKEVNRET
+208 GQQIRVVIKEVNKET

-317 RNALAPAEVIAV
+317 KNALAPASVIAV
-329 LPQSDGHN
+329 IPQSDAHN
-337 VLVIVDEDQLSLA
+337 LLVIVEEDQLSLA

-382 DYDAM
+382 DYDAL
-387 IAEAEARREE
+387 IEEAEARREE
-397 IRRENLRRETARKV
+397 IRRENLRRENQRKI
-411 EEAKAKAAERLEAG
+411 EEAKAKAEERIAEGHR
-425 MKKLEALGGKAEEE
+425 KLEALGGKAEVE
-439 DNDYIPDEMM
+439 DDDFIPDEMM
-449 DTLDD
+449 EGLDD
-454 NVYEEIDMTS
+454 RVYESIDLSTN
-464 DEKEEETAPVA
+464 EEGKEEEPVIQEIEEVSETEE
-475 EPVEVEETPAEEEEI
+475 EPAVEVVE
-490 IEPVEETEEVSE
+490 EETEEDTE
-502 EDEEDVIEENAMEK
+502 EVFEETMEK

-550 DTKFK
+550 DTKFRK
-555 KRFKKKDEE
+555 KNRKKDEE
-564 SNYKVSNKELE
+564 SPYKVSNKELE
-575 KQLKDKLAV
+575 KALKDKLAAN
-584 SKAAAKPVY
+584 KAAAKPIY

>member
-1 MRARKESFN
+1 
-10 GFASSPPYE
+10 
-19 DGVPAHKLM
+19 M

-34 MIKALVSLEDE
+34 MLKALALVEDE
-45 KNISEEVVLDALKEA
+45 KNISEEVILDALKEA

-84 KTIDLFQNYTVV
+84 KTIDLYQNYTVV
-96 PTDDD
+96 ASDDD

-108 IGLAEAKVFD
+108 IGLAEAKAYD

-133 TEMSRAAVSIAK
+133 TDMSRAAVSIAK

-159 VYNEFIDKKDEMLLG
+159 VYNEYIDKKDDMVLG

-185 VNLGKTTAL
+185 VNLGKATAL
-194 MPRSAQIPNEHLRE
+194 MPRSAQIPNERLRE
-208 GQQIRVVIKEVNRET
+208 GQQIRVVIKEVNKET

-317 RNALAPAEVIAV
+317 KNALAPASVIAV
-329 LPQSDGHN
+329 IPQSDAHN
-337 VLVIVDEDQLSLA
+337 LLVIVEEDQLSLA

-397 IRRENLRRETARKV
+397 IRLENLRRENARKV
-411 EEAKAKAAERLEAG
+411 EEAKAKAEERIAAG
-425 MKKLEALGGKAEEE
+425 HRKLEALGGKAMAE
-439 DNDYIPDEMM
+439 DDDFIPDEMM
-449 DTLDD
+449 EGLDD
-454 NVYEEIDMTS
+454 RVYESIDLSTN
-464 DEKEEETAPVA
+464 EEGKEEEPVIQEIEEVSETEE
-475 EPVEVEETPAEEEEI
+475 EPAVEVVE
-490 IEPVEETEEVSE
+490 EETEEDTE
-502 EDEEDVIEENAMEK
+502 EVFEETMEK

-550 DTKFK
+550 DTKFRK
-555 KRFKKKDEE
+555 KNRKKDEE
-564 SNYKVSNKELE
+564 SPYKVSNKELE
-575 KQLKDKLAV
+575 KALKDKLAAN
-584 SKAAAKPVY
+584 KAAAKPIY
-593 TEEELAEIEAQQ
+593 TEEELAEIQAQQ

>member
-1 MRARKESFN
+1 
-10 GFASSPPYE
+10 
-19 DGVPAHKLM
+19 M

-34 MIKALVSLEDE
+34 MLKALALVEDE
-45 KNISEEVVLDALKEA
+45 KNISEEVILDALKEA
-60 MAKAYKKNAELQDI
+60 MAKAYKKNAELKDI

-84 KTIDLFQNYTVV
+84 KTIDLYQNYTVV
-96 PTDDD
+96 ASDDD

-108 IGLAEAKVFD
+108 IGLAEAKAYD
-118 ANAEVGGIIRRPVEM
+118 ANAQVGGIIRRPVEM
-133 TEMSRAAVSIAK
+133 TDMSRAAVSIAK

-159 VYNEFIDKKDEMLLG
+159 VYNEYIDKKDDMVLG

-185 VNLGKTTAL
+185 VNLGKATAL
-194 MPRSAQIPNEHLRE
+194 MPRSAQIPNERLRE
-208 GQQIRVVIKEVNRET
+208 GQQIRVVIKEVNKET

-317 RNALAPAEVIAV
+317 KNALAPASVIAV
-329 LPQSDGHN
+329 IPQSDAHN
-337 VLVIVDEDQLSLA
+337 LLVIVEEDQLSLA

-382 DYDAM
+382 DYDAL
-387 IAEAEARREE
+387 IEEAEARREE
-397 IRRENLRRETARKV
+397 IRRENLRRENQRKI
-411 EEAKAKAAERLEAG
+411 EEAKAKAEERIAEGHR
-425 MKKLEALGGKAEEE
+425 KLEALGGKAEAE
-439 DNDYIPDEMM
+439 DDDFIPDEMM
-449 DTLDD
+449 EGLDD
-454 NVYEEIDMTS
+454 RVYESIDLS
-464 DEKEEETAPVA
+464 ANEEGKEEEPVIQEIEEVSETEE
-475 EPVEVEETPAEEEEI
+475 EPAVEVVE
-490 IEPVEETEEVSE
+490 EETEEDTE
-502 EDEEDVIEENAMEK
+502 EVFEETMEK

-550 DTKFK
+550 DTKFRK
-555 KRFKKKDEE
+555 KNRKKDEE
-564 SNYKVSNKELE
+564 SPYKVSNKELE
-575 KQLKDKLAV
+575 KALKDKLAAN
-584 SKAAAKPVY
+584 KAAAKPIY
-593 TEEELAEIEAQQ
+593 TEEELAEIQAQQ

>member
-1 MRARKESFN
+1 
-10 GFASSPPYE
+10 
-19 DGVPAHKLM
+19 M

-34 MIKALVSLEDE
+34 MLKALALVEDE
-45 KNISEEVVLDALKEA
+45 KNISEEVILDALKEA

-84 KTIDLFQNYTVV
+84 KTIDLYQNYTVV
-96 PTDDD
+96 ASDDD

-108 IGLAEAKVFD
+108 IGLAEAKAYD

-159 VYNEFIDKKDEMLLG
+159 VYNEYIDKKDDMVLG

-185 VNLGKTTAL
+185 VNLGKATAL
-194 MPRSAQIPNEHLRE
+194 MPRSAQIPNERLRE
-208 GQQIRVVIKEVNRET
+208 GQQIRVVIKEVNKET

-317 RNALAPAEVIAV
+317 KNALAPASVIAV
-329 LPQSDGHN
+329 IPQSDAHN
-337 VLVIVDEDQLSLA
+337 LLVIVEEDQLSLA

-382 DYDAM
+382 DYDAL
-387 IAEAEARREE
+387 IEEAEARREE
-397 IRRENLRRETARKV
+397 IRRENLRRENQRKI
-411 EEAKAKAAERLEAG
+411 EEAKAKAEERIAEGHR
-425 MKKLEALGGKAEEE
+425 KLEALGGKAEVE
-439 DNDYIPDEMM
+439 DDDFIPDEMM
-449 DTLDD
+449 EGLDD
-454 NVYEEIDMTS
+454 RVYESIDLSTN
-464 DEKEEETAPVA
+464 EEGKEEEPVIQEIEEVSETEE
-475 EPVEVEETPAEEEEI
+475 EPAVEVVE
-490 IEPVEETEEVSE
+490 EETEEDTE
-502 EDEEDVIEENAMEK
+502 EVFEETMEK

-550 DTKFK
+550 DTKFRK
-555 KRFKKKDEE
+555 KNRKKDEE
-564 SNYKVSNKELE
+564 SPYKVSNKELE
-575 KQLKDKLAV
+575 KALKDKLAAN
-584 SKAAAKPVY
+584 KAAAKPIY

>member
-1 MRARKESFN
+1 
-10 GFASSPPYE
+10 
-19 DGVPAHKLM
+19 M

-34 MIKALVSLEDE
+34 MLKALALVEDE
-45 KNISEEVVLDALKEA
+45 KNISEEVILDALKEA

-84 KTIDLFQNYTVV
+84 KTIDLYQNYTVV
-96 PTDDD
+96 ASDDD

-108 IGLAEAKVFD
+108 IGLAEAKAYD

-159 VYNEFIDKKDEMLLG
+159 VYNEYIDKKDDMVLG

-185 VNLGKTTAL
+185 VNLGKATAL
-194 MPRSAQIPNEHLRE
+194 MPRSAQIPNERLRE
-208 GQQIRVVIKEVNRET
+208 GQQIRVVIKEVNKET

-317 RNALAPAEVIAV
+317 KNALAPASVIAV
-329 LPQSDGHN
+329 IPQSDAYN
-337 VLVIVDEDQLSLA
+337 LLVIVEEDQLSLA

-382 DYDAM
+382 DYDAL
-387 IAEAEARREE
+387 IEEAEARREE
-397 IRRENLRRETARKV
+397 IRRENLRRENQRKI
-411 EEAKAKAAERLEAG
+411 EEAKAKAEERIAEGHR
-425 MKKLEALGGKAEEE
+425 KLEALGGKAEAE
-439 DNDYIPDEMM
+439 DDDFIPDEMM
-449 DTLDD
+449 EGLDD
-454 NVYEEIDMTS
+454 RVYESIDLSTN
-464 DEKEEETAPVA
+464 EEGKEEEPVIQEIEEVSETEE
-475 EPVEVEETPAEEEEI
+475 EPAVEVVE
-490 IEPVEETEEVSE
+490 EETEEDTE
-502 EDEEDVIEENAMEK
+502 EVFEETMEK

-550 DTKFK
+550 DTKFRK
-555 KRFKKKDEE
+555 KNRKKDEE
-564 SNYKVSNKELE
+564 SPYKVSNKELE
-575 KQLKDKLAV
+575 KALKDKLAAN
-584 SKAAAKPVY
+584 KAAAKPIY

>member
-1 MRARKESFN
+1 
-10 GFASSPPYE
+10 
-19 DGVPAHKLM
+19 M

-34 MIKALVSLEDE
+34 MIKALALVEDE
-45 KNISEEVVLDALKEA
+45 KNISEEVILDALKEA

-84 KTIDLFQNYTVV
+84 KTIDLYQNYTVV
-96 PTDDD
+96 ASDDD

-108 IGLAEAKVFD
+108 IGLAEAKEYD
-118 ANAEVGGIIRRPVEM
+118 SNAEVGGTIRRPVEM

-159 VYNEFIDKKDEMLLG
+159 VYNEYIDKKDDMVLG
-174 EVESVKDKFVL
+174 EVESVKDKFIL

-194 MPRSAQIPNEHLRE
+194 MPRSAQIPNERMYE

-237 VKRLFEKEVPEIYD
+237 VKRLFEKEVPEIYE

-293 RIIEELKGEK
+293 RVIEELKGEK

-317 RNALAPAEVIAV
+317 KNALAPAEVIAV
-329 LPQSDGHN
+329 IPQNDAHN
-337 VLVIVDEDQLSLA
+337 LLVIVDEDQLSLA

-382 DYDAM
+382 DYDAL
-387 IAEAEARREE
+387 IEEAEARREE
-397 IRRENLRRETARKV
+397 IRRENLRRENQRKI
-411 EEAKAKAAERLEAG
+411 EEAKAKAEERIAEGHR
-425 MKKLEALGGKAEEE
+425 KLEALGGKAEAE
-439 DNDYIPDEMM
+439 DDDFIPDEMM
-449 DTLDD
+449 EGLDD
-454 NVYEEIDMTS
+454 RVYESIDLS
-464 DEKEEETAPVA
+464 ANEEGKEEEPVIQEIEEVSETEE
-475 EPVEVEETPAEEEEI
+475 EPAVEVVE
-490 IEPVEETEEVSE
+490 EETEEDTE
-502 EDEEDVIEENAMEK
+502 EVFEETMEK

-550 DTKFK
+550 DTKFRK
-555 KRFKKKDEE
+555 KNRKKDEE
-564 SNYKVSNKELE
+564 SPYKVSNKELE
-575 KQLKDKLAV
+575 KALKDKLAAN
-584 SKAAAKPVY
+584 KAAAKPIY
-593 TEEELAEIEAQQ
+593 TEEELAEIQAQQ

>member
-1 MRARKESFN
+1 
-10 GFASSPPYE
+10 
-19 DGVPAHKLM
+19 M

-34 MIKALVSLEDE
+34 MLKALALVEDE
-45 KNISEEVVLDALKEA
+45 KNISEEVILDALKEA

-84 KTIDLFQNYTVV
+84 KTIDLYQNYTVV
-96 PTDDD
+96 ASDDD

-108 IGLAEAKVFD
+108 IGLAEAKAYD

-133 TEMSRAAVSIAK
+133 TDMSRAAVSIAK

-159 VYNEFIDKKDEMLLG
+159 VYNEYIDKKDDMVLG

-185 VNLGKTTAL
+185 VNLGKATAL
-194 MPRSAQIPNEHLRE
+194 MPRSAQIPNERLRE
-208 GQQIRVVIKEVNRET
+208 GQQIRVVIKEVNKET

-237 VKRLFEKEVPEIYD
+237 VKRLFEKVVPEIYD

-317 RNALAPAEVIAV
+317 KNALAPASVIAV
-329 LPQSDGHN
+329 IPQSDAHN
-337 VLVIVDEDQLSLA
+337 LLVIVEEDQLSLA

-382 DYDAM
+382 DYDAL
-387 IAEAEARREE
+387 IEEAEARREE
-397 IRRENLRRETARKV
+397 IRRENLRRENQRKI
-411 EEAKAKAAERLEAG
+411 EEAKAKAEERIAEGHR
-425 MKKLEALGGKAEEE
+425 KLEALGGKAEAE
-439 DNDYIPDEMM
+439 DDDFIPDEMM
-449 DTLDD
+449 EGLDD
-454 NVYEEIDMTS
+454 RVYESIDLS
-464 DEKEEETAPVA
+464 ANEEGKEEEPVIQEIEEVSETEE
-475 EPVEVEETPAEEEEI
+475 EPAVEVVE
-490 IEPVEETEEVSE
+490 EETEEDTE
-502 EDEEDVIEENAMEK
+502 EVFEETMEK

-550 DTKFK
+550 DTKFRK
-555 KRFKKKDEE
+555 KNRKKDEE
-564 SNYKVSNKELE
+564 SPYKVSNKELE
-575 KQLKDKLAV
+575 KALKDKLAAN
-584 SKAAAKPVY
+584 KAAAKPIY
-593 TEEELAEIEAQQ
+593 TEEELAEIQAQQ

>member
-1 MRARKESFN
+1 
-10 GFASSPPYE
+10 
-19 DGVPAHKLM
+19 M

-34 MIKALVSLEDE
+34 MLKALVLVEDE
-45 KNISEEVVLDALKEA
+45 KNISEEVILDALKEA

-84 KTIDLFQNYTVV
+84 KTIDLYQNYTVV
-96 PTDDD
+96 ASDDD

-108 IGLAEAKVFD
+108 IGLEEAKAYD
-118 ANAEVGGIIRRPVEM
+118 AHAEVGGIIRRPVEM

-159 VYNEFIDKKDEMLLG
+159 VYNEYIDKMDDMVLG

-185 VNLGKTTAL
+185 VNLGKATAL
-194 MPRSAQIPNEHLRE
+194 MPRSAQIPNEKLKE
-208 GQQIRVVIKEVNRET
+208 GQQIRVVIKEVNKET

-317 RNALAPAEVIAV
+317 RNALAPASVIAV
-329 LPQSDGHN
+329 IPQKDGHN
-337 VLVIVDEDQLSLA
+337 LLVIVDEDQLSLA

-382 DYDAM
+382 DYDSL

-397 IRRENLRRETARKV
+397 IRRENLRRENQRKI
-411 EEAKAKAAERLEAG
+411 EEAKARAEERIAEG
-425 MKKLEALGGKAEEE
+425 HRKLEALGGKAMEE
-439 DNDYIPDEMM
+439 DDDFIPDEMM
-449 DTLDD
+449 EGLDD
-454 NVYEEIDMTS
+454 RVYQSIDLAS
-464 DEKEEETAPVA
+464 NDNEKEEEPVI
-475 EPVEVEETPAEEEEI
+475 EETAQNEPAEELSETYL
-490 IEPVEETEEVSE
+490 VEEAEEAYIAV
-502 EDEEDVIEENAMEK
+502 EENEEETVEDIEDTMEK
-516 KPESRKHANL
+516 KTESRKHANL

-555 KRFKKKDEE
+555 KKKKKDEE
-564 SNYKVSNKELE
+564 SVYKVSNKELE
-575 KQLKDKLAV
+575 KQLKEKLAAN
-584 SKAAAKPVY
+584 KAATKPIY

>member
-1 MRARKESFN
+1 
-10 GFASSPPYE
+10 
-19 DGVPAHKLM
+19 M

-34 MIKALVSLEDE
+34 MLKALALVEDE
-45 KNISEEVVLDALKEA
+45 KNISEEVILDALKEA

-84 KTIDLFQNYTVV
+84 KTIDLYQNYTVV
-96 PTDDD
+96 ASDDD

-108 IGLAEAKVFD
+108 IGLAEAKAYD

-159 VYNEFIDKKDEMLLG
+159 VYNEYIDKKDDMVLG

-185 VNLGKTTAL
+185 VNLGKATAL
-194 MPRSAQIPNEHLRE
+194 MPRSAQIPNERLRE
-208 GQQIRVVIKEVNRET
+208 GQQIRVVIKEVNKET

-317 RNALAPAEVIAV
+317 KNALAPASVIAV
-329 LPQSDGHN
+329 IPQNDAHN
-337 VLVIVDEDQLSLA
+337 LLVIVEEDQLSLA

-382 DYDAM
+382 DYDAL
-387 IAEAEARREE
+387 IEEAEARREE
-397 IRRENLRRETARKV
+397 IRRENLRRENQRKI
-411 EEAKAKAAERLEAG
+411 EEAKAKAEERIAEGHR
-425 MKKLEALGGKAEEE
+425 KLEALGGKAEEE
-439 DNDYIPDEMM
+439 DDDFIPDEMM
-449 DTLDD
+449 EGLDD
-454 NVYEEIDMTS
+454 RVYESIDLSTN
-464 DEKEEETAPVA
+464 EEGKEEEPVIQEIEEVSEIEEEPAA
-475 EPVEVEETPAEEEEI
+475 EVVEEETE
-490 IEPVEETEEVSE
+490 EETEEVFE
-502 EDEEDVIEENAMEK
+502 ETMEK

-550 DTKFK
+550 DTKFRK
-555 KRFKKKDEE
+555 KNRKKDEE
-564 SNYKVSNKELE
+564 SPYKVSNKELE
-575 KQLKDKLAV
+575 KALKDKLAAN
-584 SKAAAKPVY
+584 KAAAKPIY
-593 TEEELAEIEAQQ
+593 TEEELAEIQAQQ

>member
-1 MRARKESFN
+1 
-10 GFASSPPYE
+10 
-19 DGVPAHKLM
+19 M

-34 MIKALVSLEDE
+34 MIKALALVEDE
-45 KNISEEVVLDALKEA
+45 KNISEEVILDALKEA

-84 KTIDLFQNYTVV
+84 KTIDLYQNYTVV
-96 PTDDD
+96 ASDDD

-108 IGLAEAKVFD
+108 IGLAEAKEYD
-118 ANAEVGGIIRRPVEM
+118 SNAEVGGTIRRPVEM

-159 VYNEFIDKKDEMLLG
+159 VYNEYIDKKDDMVLG
-174 EVESVKDKFVL
+174 EVESVKDKFIL

-194 MPRSAQIPNEHLRE
+194 MPRSAQIPNERMYE

-237 VKRLFEKEVPEIYD
+237 VKRLFEKEVPEIYE

-293 RIIEELKGEK
+293 RVIEELKGEK

-317 RNALAPAEVIAV
+317 KNALAPAEVIAV
-329 LPQSDGHN
+329 IPQNDAHN
-337 VLVIVDEDQLSLA
+337 LLVIVDEDQLSLA

-397 IRRENLRRETARKV
+397 IRLENLRRENARKV
-411 EEAKAKAAERLEAG
+411 EEAKAKAEERIAAG
-425 MKKLEALGGKAEEE
+425 HRKLEALGGKAMAE
-439 DNDYIPDEMM
+439 DDDFIPDEMM
-449 DTLDD
+449 EGLDD
-454 NVYEEIDMTS
+454 RVYASIDMAAAESEAEEDTPVQEIPS
-464 DEKEEETAPVA
+464 EETY
-475 EPVEVEETPAEEEEI
+475 EPVETVIEPEEI
-490 IEPVEETEEVSE
+490 EEETEENE
-502 EDEEDVIEENAMEK
+502 EEIVEEVMEK
-516 KPESRKHANL
+516 KQESRKHANL

-555 KRFKKKDEE
+555 KKKKKDEE
-564 SNYKVSNKELE
+564 TSYKVSNKELE
-575 KQLKDKLAV
+575 KQLKEKLAV
-584 SKAAAKPVY
+584 SKAAAKPIY

>member
-1 MRARKESFN
+1 
-10 GFASSPPYE
+10 
-19 DGVPAHKLM
+19 M

-34 MIKALVSLEDE
+34 MLKALVLVEDE
-45 KNISEEVVLDALKEA
+45 KNISEEVILDALKEA

-84 KTIDLFQNYTVV
+84 KTIDLYQNYTVV
-96 PTDDD
+96 ASDDD

-108 IGLAEAKVFD
+108 IGLEEAKAYD
-118 ANAEVGGIIRRPVEM
+118 AHAEVGGIIRRPVEM

-159 VYNEFIDKKDEMLLG
+159 VYNEYIDKMDDMVLG

-185 VNLGKTTAL
+185 VNLGKATAL
-194 MPRSAQIPNEHLRE
+194 MPRSAQIPNEKLKE
-208 GQQIRVVIKEVNRET
+208 GQQIRVVIKEVNKET

-317 RNALAPAEVIAV
+317 RNALAPASVIAV
-329 LPQSDGHN
+329 IPQKDGHN
-337 VLVIVDEDQLSLA
+337 LLVIVDEDQLSLA

-382 DYDAM
+382 DYDSL

-397 IRRENLRRETARKV
+397 IRRENLRRENQRKI
-411 EEAKAKAAERLEAG
+411 EEAKARAEERIAEG
-425 MKKLEALGGKAEEE
+425 HRKLEALGGKAMEE
-439 DNDYIPDEMM
+439 DDDFIPDEMM
-449 DTLDD
+449 EGLDD
-454 NVYEEIDMTS
+454 RVYQSIDLASNDNEQEAEPVIEETAQNEPAEELSETYLVEEAEEAYIAV
-464 DEKEEETAPVA
+464 EENEEET
-475 EPVEVEETPAEEEEI
+475 VED
-490 IEPVEETEEVSE
+490 IEDT
-502 EDEEDVIEENAMEK
+502 MEK
-516 KPESRKHANL
+516 KTESRKHANL

-555 KRFKKKDEE
+555 KKKKKDEE
-564 SNYKVSNKELE
+564 SVYKVSNKELE
-575 KQLKDKLAV
+575 KQLKEKLAAN
-584 SKAAAKPVY
+584 KAATKPIY

>member
-1 MRARKESFN
+1 
-10 GFASSPPYE
+10 
-19 DGVPAHKLM
+19 M

-34 MIKALVSLEDE
+34 MLKALALVEDE
-45 KNISEEVVLDALKEA
+45 KNISEEVILDALKEA

-84 KTIDLFQNYTVV
+84 KTIDLYQNYTVV
-96 PTDDD
+96 ASDDD

-108 IGLAEAKVFD
+108 IGLAEAKEYD
-118 ANAEVGGIIRRPVEM
+118 ANAQVGGIIRRPVEM

-159 VYNEFIDKKDEMLLG
+159 VYNEYIDKKDDMVLG

-185 VNLGKTTAL
+185 VNLGKATAL
-194 MPRSAQIPNEHLRE
+194 MPRSAQIPNERLRE
-208 GQQIRVVIKEVNRET
+208 GQQIRVVIKEVNKET

-317 RNALAPAEVIAV
+317 KNALAPASVIAV
-329 LPQSDGHN
+329 IPQSDAHN
-337 VLVIVDEDQLSLA
+337 LLVIVEEDQLSLA

-382 DYDAM
+382 DYDAL
-387 IAEAEARREE
+387 IEEAEARREE
-397 IRRENLRRETARKV
+397 IRRENLRRENQRKI
-411 EEAKAKAAERLEAG
+411 EEAKAKAEERIAEGHR
-425 MKKLEALGGKAEEE
+425 KLEALGGKAEAE
-439 DNDYIPDEMM
+439 DDDFIPDEMM
-449 DTLDD
+449 EGLDD
-454 NVYEEIDMTS
+454 RVYESIDLSTN
-464 DEKEEETAPVA
+464 EEGKEEEPVIQ
-475 EPVEVEETPAEEEEI
+475 EIEEVI
-490 IEPVEETEEVSE
+490 ETEEEPAVEVVEEKTE
-502 EDEEDVIEENAMEK
+502 EDTEEVFEETMEK

-550 DTKFK
+550 DTKFRK
-555 KRFKKKDEE
+555 KNRKKDEE
-564 SNYKVSNKELE
+564 SPYKVSNKELE
-575 KQLKDKLAV
+575 KALKDKLAAN
-584 SKAAAKPVY
+584 KAAAKPIY
-593 TEEELAEIEAQQ
+593 TEEELAEIQAQQ

-620 EDFYD
+620 EDFYN

>member
-1 MRARKESFN
+1 
-10 GFASSPPYE
+10 
-19 DGVPAHKLM
+19 M

-34 MIKALVSLEDE
+34 MLKALALVEDE
-45 KNISEEVVLDALKEA
+45 KNISEEVILDALKEA

-84 KTIDLFQNYTVV
+84 KTIDLYQNYTVV
-96 PTDDD
+96 ASDDD

-108 IGLAEAKVFD
+108 IGLAEAKEYD

-159 VYNEFIDKKDEMLLG
+159 VYNEYIDKKDDMVLG

-185 VNLGKTTAL
+185 VNLGKATAL
-194 MPRSAQIPNEHLRE
+194 MPRSAQIPNERLRE
-208 GQQIRVVIKEVNRET
+208 GQQIRVVIKEVNKET

-317 RNALAPAEVIAV
+317 KNALAPASVIAV
-329 LPQSDGHN
+329 IPQSDAHN
-337 VLVIVDEDQLSLA
+337 LLVIVEEDQLSLA

-382 DYDAM
+382 DYDAL
-387 IAEAEARREE
+387 IEEAEARREE
-397 IRRENLRRETARKV
+397 IRRENLRRENQRKI
-411 EEAKAKAAERLEAG
+411 EEAKAKAEERIAEGHR
-425 MKKLEALGGKAEEE
+425 KLEALGGKAEAE
-439 DNDYIPDEMM
+439 DDDFIPDEMM
-449 DTLDD
+449 EGLDD
-454 NVYEEIDMTS
+454 RVYESIDLS
-464 DEKEEETAPVA
+464 ANEEGKEEEPVIQEIEEVSETEE
-475 EPVEVEETPAEEEEI
+475 EPAVEVVE
-490 IEPVEETEEVSE
+490 EETEEDTE
-502 EDEEDVIEENAMEK
+502 EVFEETMEK

-550 DTKFK
+550 DTKFRK
-555 KRFKKKDEE
+555 KNRKKDEE
-564 SNYKVSNKELE
+564 SPYKVSNKELE
-575 KQLKDKLAV
+575 KALKDKLAAN
-584 SKAAAKPVY
+584 KAAAKPIY

>member
-1 MRARKESFN
+1 
-10 GFASSPPYE
+10 
-19 DGVPAHKLM
+19 M

-34 MIKALVSLEDE
+34 MLKALVLVEDE
-45 KNISEEVVLDALKEA
+45 KNISEEVILDALKEA

-84 KTIDLFQNYTVV
+84 KTIDLYQNYTVV
-96 PTDDD
+96 ASDDD

-108 IGLAEAKVFD
+108 IGLEEAKAYD
-118 ANAEVGGIIRRPVEM
+118 AHAEVGGIIRRPVEM

-159 VYNEFIDKKDEMLLG
+159 VYNEYIDKMDDMVLG

-185 VNLGKTTAL
+185 VNLGKATAL
-194 MPRSAQIPNEHLRE
+194 MPRSAQIPNEKLKE
-208 GQQIRVVIKEVNRET
+208 GQQIRVVIKEVNKET

-317 RNALAPAEVIAV
+317 RNALAPASVIAV
-329 LPQSDGHN
+329 IPQKDGHN
-337 VLVIVDEDQLSLA
+337 LLVIVDEDQLSLA

-382 DYDAM
+382 DYDSL

-397 IRRENLRRETARKV
+397 IRRENLRRENQRKI
-411 EEAKAKAAERLEAG
+411 EEAKARAEERIAEG
-425 MKKLEALGGKAEEE
+425 HRKLEALGGKAMEE
-439 DNDYIPDEMM
+439 DDDFIPDEMM
-449 DTLDD
+449 EGLDD
-454 NVYEEIDMTS
+454 RVYQSIDLAS
-464 DEKEEETAPVA
+464 NDNEKEEEPVI
-475 EPVEVEETPAEEEEI
+475 EETAQNEPAEELSETYL
-490 IEPVEETEEVSE
+490 VEEAEEAYIAV
-502 EDEEDVIEENAMEK
+502 EENEEETVEDIEDTMEK
-516 KPESRKHANL
+516 KTESRKHANL

-555 KRFKKKDEE
+555 KKKKKDEE
-564 SNYKVSNKELE
+564 SVYKVSNKELE
-575 KQLKDKLAV
+575 KQLKEKLAAN
-584 SKAAAKPVY
+584 KASTKPIY

>member
-1 MRARKESFN
+1 
-10 GFASSPPYE
+10 
-19 DGVPAHKLM
+19 M

-34 MIKALVSLEDE
+34 MLKALALVEDE
-45 KNISEEVVLDALKEA
+45 KNISEEVILEALKEA

-84 KTIDLFQNYTVV
+84 KTIDLYQNYTVV
-96 PTDDD
+96 ASDDD

-108 IGLAEAKVFD
+108 IGLEEAKAYD

-159 VYNEFIDKKDEMLLG
+159 VYNEYVDKKDDMVIG

-185 VNLGKTTAL
+185 VNLGKATAL
-194 MPRSAQIPNEHLRE
+194 MPRSAQIPNEKLRE
-208 GQQIRVVIKEVNRET
+208 GQQIRVVIKEVNKET

-317 RNALAPAEVIAV
+317 KNALAPASVIAV
-329 LPQSDGHN
+329 IPQSDGHN
-337 VLVIVDEDQLSLA
+337 LLVIVEEDQLSLA

-382 DYDAM
+382 DYDAL
-387 IAEAEARREE
+387 IEEAEARREE
-397 IRRENLRRETARKV
+397 IRRENLRRENQRKI
-411 EEAKAKAAERLEAG
+411 EEAKAKAEERIAEGHR
-425 MKKLEALGGKAEEE
+425 KLEALGGKAEAE
-439 DNDYIPDEMM
+439 DDDFIPDEMM
-449 DTLDD
+449 EGLDD
-454 NVYEEIDMTS
+454 RVYESIDLAS
-464 DEKEEETAPVA
+464 NDSEKEEETVTEEMPA
-475 EPVEVEETPAEEEEI
+475 EQEFEEDGIETAVEEEPEEYEEEI
-490 IEPVEETEEVSE
+490 VQEV
-502 EDEEDVIEENAMEK
+502 MEK
-516 KPESRKHANL
+516 KPESRRHANL

-550 DTKFK
+550 DAKFK
-555 KRFKKKDEE
+555 KKKKKDEE
-564 SNYKVSNKELE
+564 SLYKVSNKELE
-575 KQLKDKLAV
+575 KALKEKLAAN
-584 SKAAAKPVY
+584 KAATKPIY